1 MRRRRRPSLRTRF
14 GLWVAALVL
23 VAVVLFGSF
32 IYVDVGRGL
41 RRGLDDSLRVSATL
55 VASTVEAADGTLV
68 LRESLPEN
76 NSELEAL
83 RTQGNTVR
91 YVAANGTVLGGFGF
105 AWNSP
110 PDPASLAAAEEAGPS
125 FSGFTDSTA
134 DKDYRVYTLALFG
147 AGAVSGF
154 VQVLHNYDSVN
165 DTLERVLA
173 ALLAGGAVVTVG
185 AGLAGYF
192 LARRALAPIDVITRT
207 ARRISAQDLSA
218 RLNLSGAED
227 EVGRLASTFDDMLER
242 LDDSFKRERRF
253 TTDASHELRTPLAA
267 MEAILGVIRS
277 EPREPAEYEQAL
289 DDLAE
294 ETARLRALADDLL
307 QLARGA
313 QSVPRES
320 APIDISMLVED
331 VVEALRPLAEVKGL
345 SLECRVD
352 PGLEVAGDSDSLIR
366 VFFNLLDNAIKFT
379 EHGGITVSVCARAGA
394 DVMVEVADTGIGIA
408 ADRLPSIFERFY
420 RADPS
425 RSAPGTGLGLA
436 LARQIIENHGGTLAA
451 SSTEGQGSKFTVTLR
466 GAAARTD

>member
-1 MRRRRRPSLRTRF
+1 MF
-14 GLWVAALVL
+14 
-23 VAVVLFGSF
+23 
-32 IYVDVGRGL
+32 GRGL

-55 VASTVEAADGTLV
+55 VASTVDASDGTLL

-91 YVAANGTVLGGFGF
+91 YLAADGTVLGGFGLG
-105 AWNSP
+105 WNSP
-110 PDPASLAAAEEAGPS
+110 PDRASLAAAQKAGPG
-125 FSGFTDSTA
+125 FSDFTNSTE
-134 DKDYRVYTLALFG
+134 DKDYRVFTLALFDT
-147 AGAVSGF
+147 GAVSGF

-192 LARRALAPIDVITRT
+192 LARRALEPIDVITRT

-218 RLNLSGAED
+218 RLNLSGADD

-267 MEAILGVIRS
+267 MEAILGVVRS
-277 EPREPAEYEQAL
+277 EPRGTAEYEEAL

-294 ETARLRALADDLL
+294 ETARLRALAEDLL

-313 QSVPRES
+313 QSVPARACRWMSRRSSRTSWRLS
-320 APIDISMLVED
+320 ALWPRRRSC
-331 VVEALRPLAEVKGL
+331 K
-345 SLECRVD
+345 LECRVNTRLHV
-352 PGLEVAGDSDSLIR
+352 PGDSDSLIR
-366 VFFNLLDNAIKFT
+366 VFYNLLDNAIKSP
-379 EHGGITVSVCARAGA
+379 SVARSPSPPTPEPARRWWWRWSTPASASRRPSAQHLRTLLQGRP
-394 DVMVEVADTGIGIA
+394 IA
-408 ADRLPSIFERFY
+408 LGPRHRP
-420 RADPS
+420 
-425 RSAPGTGLGLA
+425 GLGSCPA
-436 LARQIIENHGGTLAA
+436 DH
-451 SSTEGQGSKFTVTLR
+451 
-466 GAAARTD
+466 

>member
-32 IYVDVGRGL
+32 VYVDVGRGL

-55 VASTVEAADGTLV
+55 VASTVDASDGTLL

-91 YVAANGTVLGGFGF
+91 YLAADGTVLGGFGLG
-105 AWNSP
+105 WNSP
-110 PDPASLAAAEEAGPS
+110 PDRASLAAAQKAGPG
-125 FSGFTDSTA
+125 FSDFTNSTE
-134 DKDYRVYTLALFG
+134 DKDYRVFTLALFDTG
-147 AGAVSGF
+147 AISGF

-192 LARRALAPIDVITRT
+192 LARRALGPIDVITRT

-218 RLNLSGAED
+218 RLNLSGADD

-267 MEAILGVIRS
+267 MEAILGVVRS
-277 EPREPAEYEQAL
+277 EPRGTAEYEEAL

-294 ETARLRALADDLL
+294 ETARLRALAEDLL

-320 APIDISMLVED
+320 VPVDVSTLVED
-331 VVEALRPLAEVKGL
+331 VVEALRPLAEAKEL
-345 SLECRVD
+345 QLECRVNTRLHV
-352 PGLEVAGDSDSLIR
+352 PGDSDSLIR
-366 VFFNLLDNAIKFT
+366 VFYNLLDNAIKFT
-379 EHGGITVSVCARAGA
+379 ECGEITVSAYSRTGA
-394 DVMVEVADTGIGIA
+394 EVVVEMVDTGIGIA

-436 LARQIIENHGGTLAA
+436 LARQIIEDHGGTLTA
-451 SSTEGQGSKFTVTLR
+451 SSTEGQGSKFTVGLP
-466 GAAARTD
+466 GVAAPMD